1 MHNVEVKLSPAC
13 LITGSFSNI
22 TRTKVTGATRLLLL
36 ARWGRSRGAGVAVAG
51 SITNNTIEQIPI
63 IECLVVT
70 VIAPGTHKPF
80 VSVYYKDSYRGLTI
94 H

>member
-22 TRTKVTGATRLLLL
+22 TRPKVTGATRLLLL
-36 ARWGRSRGAGVAVAG
+36 ARWGRSPGAGVAVAG
-51 SITNNTIEQIPI
+51 SITNNAIEQIHI
-63 IECLVVT
+63 TECLVVT
-70 VIAPGTHKPF
+70 VIAPGTDKPF